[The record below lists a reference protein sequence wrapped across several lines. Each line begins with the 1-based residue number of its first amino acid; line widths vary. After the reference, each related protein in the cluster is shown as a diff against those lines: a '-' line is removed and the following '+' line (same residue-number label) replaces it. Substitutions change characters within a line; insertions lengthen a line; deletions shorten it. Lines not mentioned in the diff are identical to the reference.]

1 VFKKKKSSRSRK
13 TWREAGALIWEHR
26 YRLAFGLLLLFLN
39 RLLGLAL
46 PASSK
51 YLIDEVIG
59 KHRGDLLIALAAA
72 IGLATLIQAATTFW
86 LSQVLSVT
94 AHRVIT
100 DVRKSVQAHVMRLP
114 IRYFD
119 STQTGVLISRIMS
132 DAEGI
137 KFLVGSGLV
146 DLAGGL
152 VTAMIAVVILFYL
165 NWQLTVIVL
174 FILSIFGVSITF
186 AFSRLRP
193 LHRERGRINAEI
205 VGRLAQSLGGIRIL
219 KVYSAEK
226 REMLV
231 FARGMHTMFR
241 NIARSLTGSSG
252 INAFTTVATGSV
264 VVVMILVGGR
274 LVLSDAMTL
283 GDLIM
288 YTYLTA
294 LMAAPLFQIASVGAQ
309 VTEAIAGLDR
319 IGEIKRIATEDED
332 ESAREPLADLSGDVA
347 FEDVSFEYDSG
358 TPVLK
363 GISFRAPA
371 GSTTALVGPSGS
383 GKSTLIGLVMALNR
397 PGAGKV
403 TVDGRDLSSIR
414 LRDYRKHL
422 GVVLQDNFLF
432 DGTIADNIGFA
443 HPQACRQQIQAA
455 GRVAYCEE
463 FVNTF
468 PDKYD
473 TVVGER
479 GVKLSGGQRQRV
491 AIARAILVG
500 PKILILDEA
509 TSSLDIKSEVMIQKG
524 LQTLRRGR
532 TTFIIAHRLS
542 TIESADQILVLDQGE
557 IVESGTHEDLLAVSG
572 RYKRLYENQR
582 EVERDKFVHPGED
595 LISMPPEP
603 LAPVTNN
610 GYLQETGP

>member
-1 VFKKKKSSRSRK
+1 VFKKKKSSRSGN
-13 TWREAGALIWEHR
+13 TWREAGELIWAHR

-51 YLIDEVIG
+51 FLIDEVIG
-59 KHRGDLLIALAAA
+59 KHRGDLLIALAAV

-119 STQTGVLISRIMS
+119 STQSGVLISRIMS

-152 VTAMIAVVILFYL
+152 VTAMIAVVMLFYL
-165 NWQLTVIVL
+165 NWRLTAIVL
-174 FILSIFGVSITF
+174 FILSMFGVTITV

-274 LVLSDAMTL
+274 LVLLNAMTL

-319 IGEIKRIATEDED
+319 IGEIKRIATEDEH
-332 ESAREPLADLSGDVA
+332 ESMLEPLADLSGDVA

-358 TPVLK
+358 APVLK

-397 PGAGKV
+397 PVAGKV
-403 TVDGRDLSSIR
+403 TVDGRDLASIR

-443 HPQACRQQIQAA
+443 HPLAGRQQIQAA

-463 FVNTF
+463 FVNSF

-557 IVESGTHEDLLAVSG
+557 IVESGTHEDLLAVRG
-572 RYKRLYENQR
+572 PYKRLYENQR
-582 EVERDKFVHPGED
+582 EVERDKFVNPGED
-595 LISMPPEP
+595 LITMPPEP
-603 LAPVTNN
+603 LAPVNN
-610 GYLQETGP
+610 NAYLQETVP